1 MRRHPN
7 MTDEEERDYWLWKS
21 YRAARRANKF
31 QRKIEATRKAQ
42 EALKELEAVREEIA
56 AHEADNGSGNLQPQ
70 QNDGGDIPR
79 GEGS

>member
-7 MTDEEERDYWLWKS
+7 MTDEEERDYWMWKS

-31 QRKIEATRKAQ
+31 QRKIDAKKKLAEAQ
-42 EALKELEAVREEIA
+42 KELEEVRKETA
-56 AHEADNGSGNLQPQ
+56 AHEADNGSGDIQPQ

-79 GEGS
+79 GEGG